1 VRVVA
6 IEEHFST
13 PGIRAASASRPAG
26 GGVAETLAKLD
37 DLGERRLAE
46 MDAAGID
53 VQVLSVGPPATQ
65 DLDADVAV
73 PLAAQAND
81 RLAAAVAAHP
91 GRFAG
96 FATLPTADPAA
107 AAAELERT
115 VTGLGFKGAL
125 VNGHTRGRFLDDP
138 AYWPLLERAESLD
151 VPIYLHPTYPTAQ
164 VMEAY
169 YGGFDTPVSQ
179 VLATAGWGW
188 HAETGLH
195 ALRMVLGGVFDRFPL
210 LQVIIGHMGEH
221 IPFSLA
227 RADERLS
234 PVATHL
240 KQRVATYFHENFH
253 VTTSGY
259 FTDPPLL
266 CALMVLGA
274 DRIIFS
280 VDYPFSDNMTA
291 RDFLDRAPLSPAD
304 REKIAHGNAERLL
317 RLRSQ

>member
-1 VRVVA
+1 MRVIA

-13 PGIRAASASRPAG
+13 AAIRAAAGPHERRGPSAGLLSR
-26 GGVAETLAKLD
+26 LD
-37 DLGERRLAE
+37 DLGEHRLAD

-53 VQVLSVGPPATQ
+53 VQVLSVNAPATQ
-65 DLDADVAV
+65 EFEAAVAI
-73 PLAAQAND
+73 PLAARTND
-81 RLAAAVAAHP
+81 RLAAAITAHP

-107 AAAELERT
+107 AATELERT
-115 VTGLGFKGAL
+115 VTEFGFKGAMIH
-125 VNGHTRGRFLDDP
+125 GHTCGRFLDDH
-138 AYWPLLERAESLD
+138 AYWPFLERAESLN
-151 VPIYLHPTYPTAQ
+151 VPIYLHPTYPAAH

-169 YGGFDTPVSQ
+169 YGGFEARVSEA
-179 VLATAGWGW
+179 LATAGWGW

-195 ALRMVLGGVFDRFPL
+195 ALRMVLGGVFDRFPRL
-210 LQVIIGHMGEH
+210 RVIIGHMGEH

-240 KQRVATYFHENFH
+240 KRGVAEYFHENFYI
-253 VTTSGY
+253 TTSGY

-274 DRIIFS
+274 DRILFS
-280 VDYPFSDNMTA
+280 VDYPFSDNTTA
-291 RDFLDRAPLSPAD
+291 RAFLDRAPLSPAD
-304 REKIAHGNAERLL
+304 REKVAHGNAEQLL
-317 RLRSQ
+317 RL

>member
-1 VRVVA
+1 VRVIA

-13 PGIRAASASRPAG
+13 PGIRAATAPRPAG
-26 GGVAETLAKLD
+26 GGMAETLAKLD
-37 DLGERRLAE
+37 DLGERRLAD

-65 DLDADVAV
+65 DLDAAVAV
-73 PLAAQAND
+73 PLAARAND
-81 RLAAAVAAHP
+81 QLAAAVATHP
-91 GRFAG
+91 SRFAG

-115 VTGLGFKGAL
+115 VTDLGFKGAL

-138 AYWPLLERAESLD
+138 AYWPILERAESLD

-164 VMEAY
+164 VMDAY
-169 YGGFDTPVSQ
+169 YGGLPAPVGE
-179 VLATAGWGW
+179 VLATAAWGW

-195 ALRMVLGGVFDRFPL
+195 ALRMVAGGVFDRFPL
-210 LQVIIGHMGEH
+210 LRVIIGHMGEH

-227 RADERLS
+227 RADERLT

-240 KQRVATYFHENFH
+240 KRRVAAYFHTNFY

-280 VDYPFSDNMTA
+280 VDYPYSANVAA
-291 RDFLDRAPLSPAD
+291 RAFLDRAPVSPAD
-304 REKIAHGNAERLL
+304 RDKIAHGNAERLL
-317 RLRSQ
+317 RI

>member
-1 VRVVA
+1 VRVIA
-6 IEEHFST
+6 IEEHFWT
-13 PGIRAASASRPAG
+13 DGIRAATGRGRPTPGFADIA
-26 GGVAETLAKLD
+26 VKLG
-37 DLGERRLAE
+37 DLGERRLAD

-53 VQVLSVGPPATQ
+53 VQVISVNAPATQ
-65 DLDADVAV
+65 NLDAAAAI
-73 PLAAQAND
+73 PLARDAND

-91 GRFAG
+91 DRFAG

-107 AAAELERT
+107 AAAELERA
-115 VTGLGFKGAL
+115 VTGLGFKG
-125 VNGHTRGRFLDDP
+125 VMIHGHTRGRFLDDQ
-138 AYWPLLERAESLD
+138 AYWPVLERAEALG
-151 VPIYLHPTYPTAQ
+151 VPIYLHPTFPIPA

-169 YGGFDTPVSQ
+169 YSGLDPRVGA
-179 VLATAGWGW
+179 VLATNAWGW

-195 ALRMVLGGVFDRFPL
+195 ALRLIAGGVFDRFPAL
-210 LQVIIGHMGEH
+210 RVIIGHMGEN

-227 RADERLS
+227 RADERLT

-240 KQRVATYFHENFH
+240 KRSVAEYFRENFY

-259 FTDPPLL
+259 FTDPPLI

-280 VDYPFSDNMTA
+280 VDYPFSDNLPA
-291 RDFLDRAPLSPAD
+291 RAFLDRAPLSPAD

-317 RLRSQ
+317 RL